1 MKVLII
7 DDSPIMRKIVKK
19 SLSETKYSS
28 AETVEAADGEEA
40 LKVFKGGGIDW
51 IFCDWNM
58 PKMNGLDFVKE
69 ARKVKTKAHV
79 PIIMVTTEGTMG
91 KVEEALNEG
100 ADRYIVKP
108 FTSQDLE
115 KSMTLVMS
123 KMAA

>member
-1 MKVLII
+1 MKILII

-19 SLSETKYSS
+19 SLSETKFST
-28 AETVEAADGEEA
+28 AETVEAGDGQEA
-40 LKVFKGGGIDW
+40 LKIYKNGGIDW

-58 PKMNGLDFVKE
+58 PNMNGLEFVIQ
-69 ARKVKTKAHV
+69 ARQVKTPKHV

-91 KVEEALNEG
+91 KVEEALNQG

-108 FTSQDLE
+108 FTALDLE
-115 KSMTLVMS
+115 KNMNLVLN